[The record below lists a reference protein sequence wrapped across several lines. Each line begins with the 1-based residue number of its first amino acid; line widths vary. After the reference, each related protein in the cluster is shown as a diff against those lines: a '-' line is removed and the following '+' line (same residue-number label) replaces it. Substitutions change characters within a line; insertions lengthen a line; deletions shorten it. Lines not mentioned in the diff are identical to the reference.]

1 MLNKILQSFYSW
13 MTLVAIVLIVI
24 TGNAFYIVSTLDE
37 LADLESRLFTTNK
50 VINAT
55 NQLHMAVLRAES
67 GQRGYL
73 LTRDEAYL
81 SDYTATLSKVNTL
94 LEEVEKAAL
103 ISEQPDQWGNIN
115 ALLSLSRSKLNGL
128 INTVEL
134 SRNGEHGEA
143 MKIVNSDVGL
153 NLYDEFENRYR
164 EIDSAERDVQEK
176 HLRNLKRLRS
186 DSVNTLIVSGITT
199 GLLISAILVLLKL
212 NMRENAR
219 HQSELEAYND
229 ELEDKIASRTQELRL
244 FADELARSNREL
256 EDFAFVASHDLQEPL
271 RKIRAFGNR
280 LEAGYESVMDDR
292 GKDFLKRMLNAAERM
307 SMLISDLLAFSRV
320 TTRGKNFTKVDLND
334 IFENV
339 TSDLEIAVEESAA
352 TINISPCPV
361 ILGDKSQI
369 EQLMLNLLSNALK
382 FRKEELAPVIDVTVR
397 PPNEEEL
404 SGLLTR
410 DLYDWITLTIE
421 DNGIGFDQSF
431 AEKIFAPFQRLH
443 GRSEYKGTGIG
454 LAVCRRIVERHN
466 GQISA
471 FSEPGKGTRFVI
483 TIPTNGEPFAT
494 TNKESS

>member
-1 MLNKILQSFYSW
+1 MLNRFLQSFYSW
-13 MTLVAIVLIVI
+13 ISLVAIVLIVI

-37 LADLESRLFTTNK
+37 LAELESRLFTTNK
-50 VINAT
+50 VISAT
-55 NQLHMAVLRAES
+55 NQLHVAVLRAES

-81 SDYTATLSKVNTL
+81 EDYSVTLNRVNGL
-94 LEEVEKAAL
+94 LEEVEDAAH
-103 ISEQPDQWGNIN
+103 IAEQPEQWDNIN
-115 ALLSLSRSKLNGL
+115 ALLSLSRTKLNGL

-134 SRNGEHGEA
+134 SRNGDHA
-143 MKIVNSDVGL
+143 AAIKIVNTDKGL
-153 NLYDEFENRYR
+153 ELYDDFENLYR
-164 EIDSAERDVQEK
+164 EIDSAERAVQEQ
-176 HLRNLKRLRS
+176 HLSNLKRLRR

-199 GLLISAILVLLKL
+199 GLLIIAILVLLKF

-229 ELEDKIASRTQELRL
+229 ELEDKIVMRTQELRL
-244 FADELARSNREL
+244 FADELTRSNREL

-307 SMLISDLLAFSRV
+307 SMLISDLLSFSRV
-320 TTRGKNFTKVDLND
+320 TTRGKNFTEIDLNEIVED
-334 IFENV
+334 VI
-339 TSDLEIAVEESAA
+339 SDLEIAVEESDA
-352 TINISPCPV
+352 TINLTSFPS

-369 EQLMLNLLSNALK
+369 QQLILNLLSNALK
-382 FRKEELAPVIDVTVR
+382 FRKEEIAPVINVTVR
-397 PPNEEEL
+397 QANEEEL

-410 DLYDWITLTIE
+410 DLYDWITLIVE
-421 DNGIGFDQSF
+421 DNGIGFEQSF

-471 FSEPGKGTRFVI
+471 FSEPGKGTKFVI

-494 TNKESS
+494 TNKA